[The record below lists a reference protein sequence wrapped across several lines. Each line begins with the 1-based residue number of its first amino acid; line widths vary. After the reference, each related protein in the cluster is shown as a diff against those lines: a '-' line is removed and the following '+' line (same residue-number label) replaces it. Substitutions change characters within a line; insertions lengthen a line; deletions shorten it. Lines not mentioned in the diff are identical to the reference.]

1 MDLFTAFGVV
11 ELMRFFESGGAS
23 MMSRP
28 LASVSE
34 RESGPTNVHEVD
46 NRNGSLGARQLRAA
60 DAQ

>member
-1 MDLFTAFGVV
+1 
-11 ELMRFFESGGAS
+11 
-23 MMSRP
+23 MSRP